1 VLREVGWNVER
12 DGLFGAPAIRVVVSE
27 ESHRTIFTALR
38 MVGFGDERVSRVETD
53 GQGRLRPDRLAQV
66 LEEENGPCI
75 VCTQVGNVNTGAT
88 DGLSDIAPVVRRRGA
103 WLHVDGAF
111 GMWAAASPS
120 LRHLVA
126 GIEQADSVATDA
138 HKWLN
143 VPYDSG
149 IVFTAHPESH
159 QRALI
164 VPAHYIQATKGERD
178 PRAFT
183 PDESRRA
190 RGIAVYAALRTL
202 GRQGVQELVERCCS
216 HARRMADALQLHPQV
231 RVLNSV
237 VLNQVL
243 VKFVPLSG
251 DPRDDAMF
259 TEQVVA
265 GVQAEGTCWFGATL
279 WQGQRAARI
288 SICNWSTSAYDIDR
302 SAAAILGV
310 IDGANRAEAAPF
322 SLQS

>member
-1 VLREVGWNVER
+1 
-12 DGLFGAPAIRVVVSE
+12 
-27 ESHRTIFTALR
+27 
-38 MVGFGDERVSRVETD
+38 
-53 GQGRLRPDRLAQV
+53 
-66 LEEENGPCI
+66 
-75 VCTQVGNVNTGAT
+75 
-88 DGLSDIAPVVRRRGA
+88 
-103 WLHVDGAF
+103 
-111 GMWAAASPS
+111 MWAAASAS

-159 QRALI
+159 QQALV

-178 PRAFT
+178 PRSFT

-202 GRQGVQELVERCCS
+202 GRRGVQELVERCCS
-216 HARRMADALQLHPQV
+216 FARQMAQALQKHPQV
-231 RVLNSV
+231 RVLNEV

-243 VKFVPLSG
+243 VRFVPLKG
-251 DPRDDAMF
+251 YPRDEAAFID
-259 TEQVVA
+259 QVVA
-265 GVQAEGTCWFGATL
+265 GVQSEGTCWLGSTQ
-279 WQGQRAARI
+279 WHGQRAARI
-288 SICNWSTSAYDIDR
+288 SICNWSTSAHDIDR

-310 IDGANRAEAAPF
+310 IDRLNVNV
-322 SLQS
+322 